1 MQTMRLT
8 FTKMHGAGNDF
19 VVINA
24 LQGLDPRILA
34 PEQIRRIA
42 DRKFG
47 VGADQVLVVEP
58 ASDPHSDFNYR
69 IFNADGGEVE
79 QCGNGARCFVRF
91 VVDQGLAAGPAIR
104 VRTKS
109 GVIVPRL
116 TAQGEVEVD
125 MGRPLLAPE
134 SLPFDVSGLPSE
146 VRGQTNCYGVAGP
159 QGQALWV
166 DPVSMGNPH
175 LVQWVE
181 DIDHHPVQ
189 DEGRFLQESPRLP
202 RSVNA
207 GFAQRLSPSHI
218 LLRVFE
224 RGAGETLSCG
234 TGACA
239 AAVSGIAQGR
249 LDANRPIRIDTRG
262 GTLTTRWSGASG
274 DPVFMSGPAA
284 TVFQGEMSL

>member
-1 MQTMRLT
+1 MQSMRLT
-8 FTKMHGAGNDF
+8 FTKMQGAGNDF

-24 LQGLDPRILA
+24 LHGLDPGVLA

-58 ASDPHSDFNYR
+58 ASDTDSDFNYR

-116 TAQGEVEVD
+116 TPHGDVEVD
-125 MGRPLLAPE
+125 MGQPLLAPE
-134 SLPFDVSGLPSE
+134 SLPFDVSGLLSE
-146 VRGQTNCYGVAGP
+146 VRGGTRCYAITGP
-159 QGQALWV
+159 QGQTLWV
-166 DPVSMGNPH
+166 EPVSMGNPH
-175 LVQWVE
+175 LVQWID
-181 DIDHHPVQ
+181 DIDHHPVAP
-189 DEGRFLQESPRLP
+189 EGRFLQESPRLP

-207 GFAQRLSPSHI
+207 GFAQWLSPSHI

-249 LDANRPIRIDTRG
+249 LNANGPIRVDTRG
-262 GTLTTRWSGASG
+262 GTLTIRWSGNTG
-274 DPVFMSGPAA
+274 DPVLMSGPAT